1 MVDVVNNVSTR
12 FSVVDQASQPL
23 AAMSGAAGRVSSLFN
38 RASSTLGSFGILA
51 GAAAGAFSA
60 VDAVKGTMSFLES
73 VKKVR
78 DFTKMSAVEAGG
90 LVDIL
95 DDAGIT
101 GQEAVTAMNR
111 LAMAGNKAKTAASGF
126 GGQTKAAL
134 HLFKQFGL
142 AGKTPQ
148 QQFMQLAKSAQAHKL
163 SIQDL
168 QRLYRLPPESA
179 RKLIDVLGEGPE
191 AIQKQI
197 AAFKKLGIATDDNVN
212 RVYNIQKAQR
222 RIASGWDKIKMAF
235 VTALLPHIE
244 HLMKY
249 VEDHIDSWTTA
260 ASHYGKVFGEFLTDH
275 LDLVRAI
282 GKAMMYN
289 FLLQKATGTGLGE
302 WASKA
307 GGLGMKGGRGLWGM
321 LSRGGL
327 TGNAATA
334 ALGGK
339 TGGALSTII
348 SGEEALPFKS
358 QYGGL
363 LKKSLLSRA
372 ATRAGYTGVGGGGAA
387 SFFEMIK
394 SKLTGTAVLSGES
407 MPLAKTAPMWSKIVP
422 MLTRSAPTLLK
433 FVMGASK
440 INLVV
445 TAILAV
451 VYMVTKAVSLIRS
464 NYEGLKTHLMLM
476 IDTWKARL
484 AVIGDLLS
492 PVIDTFKS
500 MWDSTS
506 EFFSLFD
513 DFFGEQMMAT
523 VMVLADAI
531 DGILH
536 VIQTIVYVITHLSDV
551 VKGGWRHGWGEAF
564 QKGWSE
570 TARLTAEKERKIGI
584 RNAEELGRKR
594 KEAAAAAT
602 SAKPPENYNDFRGSK
617 FDITQTFAEG
627 FDPDRIA
634 VAFSNDLAALADKKI
649 GQGFNPL
656 FSGT

>member
-60 VDAVKGTMSFLES
+60 VDAVKGTMRFLES

-78 DFTKMSAVEAGG
+78 DFTKMSTMEAGG

-134 HLFKQFGL
+134 HLFRQFGL

-197 AAFKKLGIATDDNVN
+197 EQFKKLGIATDDNVN

-249 VEDHIDSWTTA
+249 VEDHIDSWTIA
-260 ASHYGKVFGEFLTDH
+260 ASHYGKVFGEFLTKH
-275 LDLVRAI
+275 HDLVRAI

-321 LSRGGL
+321 LSRGAP

-334 ALGGK
+334 A
-339 TGGALSTII
+339 
-348 SGEEALPFKS
+348 
-358 QYGGL
+358 
-363 LKKSLLSRA
+363 RV
-372 ATRAGYTGVGGGGAA
+372 GYAGVGGGEAA

-422 MLTRSAPTLLK
+422 MLMRSAPTLLK
-433 FVMGASK
+433 FVTGALK

-476 IDTWKARL
+476 VDTWKARL
-484 AVIGDLLS
+484 MVIWDLLS
-492 PVIDTFKS
+492 PIVETFKS

-506 EFFSLFD
+506 EFFTLFD

-523 VMVLADAI
+523 VMVLADAV

-536 VIQTIVYVITHLSDV
+536 VIQTIVYVLTHLSDV
-551 VKGGWRHGWGEAF
+551 VKGGIFKGWGDVF
-564 QKGWSE
+564 FKGWEE
-570 TARLTAEKERKIGI
+570 TAKATAEKERQLGI
-584 RNAEELGRKR
+584 RQAEEMGRRR
-594 KEAAAAAT
+594 KEVAEVAT

-634 VAFSNDLAALADKKI
+634 VAFSNDLASLADKRM
-649 GQGFNPL
+649 GTGFNPL
-656 FSGT
+656 YSQT